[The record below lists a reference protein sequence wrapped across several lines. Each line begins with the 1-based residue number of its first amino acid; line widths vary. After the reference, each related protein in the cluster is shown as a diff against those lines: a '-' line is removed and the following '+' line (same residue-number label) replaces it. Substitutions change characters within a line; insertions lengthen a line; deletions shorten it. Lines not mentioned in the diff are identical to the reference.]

1 MTCGREEATIA
12 VSSATT
18 IAGVLRDFW
27 AVAHAFAMEPGPR
40 GRQRVI
46 AMPSWQEGNED
57 LKLFEKLLSHIN
69 DCTDVCEY
77 VGDSMMIAGRHPA
90 AKSPS
95 DDEPQSAPCA
105 MVVLKSFLQREWKD
119 YSAEN
124 FGEADPFE
132 KLGAEADAEMNK
144 RAGADGWPDDA
155 EVLASTRSW
164 VEGVIVEMKV
174 CPFAGTADTAGLP
187 SGGVTYPLSHA
198 TTGEE
203 VYEAFW
209 AQVLELAATDQKTI
223 STVLLM
229 TPRFALHSG
238 GGYDMLAETLNDC
251 LTTLGVEDDIQLVF
265 FHPQYAFRDG
275 KERLGA
281 DGAAN
286 YARRSP
292 YPMINLLRTPQVRD
306 AQKGLPT
313 GSVYTTNERNLEVV
327 GVDDLQEA
335 LEKRDWSVVYGKDY
349 ASHTENLWK

>member
-1 MTCGREEATIA
+1 MTVTFAMLPAMLTAALMPSAVQHRCHTSISQGVRGAGVAVTGARSQRHPFPVANAAAADPQAAGKKVAEWCMTCGREEATIA

-90 AKSPS
+90 AKSSS

-209 AQVLELAATDQKTI
+209 AQVLELAA
-223 STVLLM
+223 
-229 TPRFALHSG
+229 
-238 GGYDMLAETLNDC
+238 
-251 LTTLGVEDDIQLVF
+251 
-265 FHPQYAFRDG
+265 
-275 KERLGA
+275 
-281 DGAAN
+281 
-286 YARRSP
+286 
-292 YPMINLLRTPQVRD
+292 
-306 AQKGLPT
+306 
-313 GSVYTTNERNLEVV
+313 
-327 GVDDLQEA
+327 
-335 LEKRDWSVVYGKDY
+335 
-349 ASHTENLWK
+349 